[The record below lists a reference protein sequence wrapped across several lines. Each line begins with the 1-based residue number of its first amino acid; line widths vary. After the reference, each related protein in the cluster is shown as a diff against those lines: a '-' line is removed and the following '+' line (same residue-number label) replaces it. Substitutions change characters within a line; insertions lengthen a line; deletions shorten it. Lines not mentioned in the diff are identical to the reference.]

1 MAIITAPLQERK
13 IGFVDTLHVYGVNL
27 PETAIDLDKK
37 KLPKEFSCDNYFA
50 GEMENLTFARKVFVK
65 SHVVQYVNFWP
76 CELNND
82 YNYMGRLFVFAS
94 ANNIGLGGPDVVP
107 NRKAQMKNSY
117 PFFNKYKSKLALI
130 AMAVQ
135 EPTLTY
141 RNPNTG
147 KPFSKDEFVQF
158 AEDYLGTD
166 IIFWS
171 TASPWLI
178 KK

>member
-1 MAIITAPLQERK
+1 MRVSKTDGSQTNDLQRDALIAAGVDLTHLYEDRASGK
-13 IGFVDTLHVYGVNL
+13 RGDRPGLTGCLKALRLGDTLIVWKLDRLGR
-27 PETAIDLDKK
+27 DLRHLINTVHD
-37 KLPKEFSCDNYFA
+37 
-50 GEMENLTFARKVFVK
+50 LT
-65 SHVVQYVNFWP
+65 
-76 CELNND
+76 
-82 YNYMGRLFVFAS
+82 GRWFEFAS
-94 ANNIGLGGPDVVP
+94 ANNIGLGGPDVIP

-158 AEDYLGTD
+158 AEDYLGAD

-171 TASPWLI
+171 TTSPWLT